1 MMANRYTK
9 YAPRL
14 AQLGY
19 DTTPVS
25 GKRPILTGW
34 TDRPSAARD
43 YAAHGDHNI
52 GVLCGGFHNIVAIDV
67 DVMHVFCS
75 NQIKKLIDEFLGTAP
90 RRVGLQPK
98 FLMVFRT
105 DEPMRK
111 MKTGS
116 YFEEGQE
123 KPFEVELL
131 AEGQQFVASGI
142 HPDTNKPYAWPEDN
156 LMAYRADHLTLVT
169 QEQVRGFLDACAV
182 VLSRYGEL
190 KGRKSQRSIVPTGGL
205 NLTELDGEIAEI
217 ETALGFLPN
226 DDEHYDT
233 WIQTLHALKGALG
246 DDGYDLAHRWSERSE
261 KYDPQET
268 DRAWDSIKNVNHIGA
283 GSIFHW
289 AKDHGFDLREAREP
303 QFVGPSDI
311 VFEIEDQQL
320 SPLIRASEIRGPIPK
335 REWLLDQ
342 WFPTK
347 AVSALFGQGGVGKT
361 LLIHQLANCVAT
373 GAPFMGLETKKMPV
387 LMVLC
392 EDDADEISRR
402 QLSINAWRQ
411 VNEITETGPEDL
423 YIWPRVGE
431 ENILVTFPSQ
441 GEDKAGEFF
450 GQLCEQVEA
459 VKGEEEELL
468 VIIDT
473 TADTFGGNENIRREV
488 NTYIKTYL
496 GSFSKNYNATVI
508 MLAHPSMSGMSSGTG
523 MSGSTAW
530 ENSVRARAYF
540 SRADDAD
547 DVRYLS
553 RKKSNYSQS
562 GDSTNITLVWDEGVY
577 QIPQLPNQLDKIEN
591 RALKNRIINLIK
603 QAEKEGNPFRQRTGR
618 KIAEALPALLA
629 EKKQKVMKLVSELEI
644 SGEIIVDRRVGY
656 IGGKTIG
663 EV

>member
-34 TDRPSAARD
+34 SDRPSAARD

-52 GVLCGGFHNIVAIDV
+52 GVLCGGEHNIIAIDV
-67 DVMHVFCS
+67 DVMNVFCS

-105 DEPMRK
+105 DDTMRK

-116 YFEEGQE
+116 YFQEGQE
-123 KPFEVELL
+123 KPLEVELL

-142 HPDTNKPYAWPEDN
+142 HPDTNEPYAWPEDN

-169 QEQVRGFLDACAV
+169 QEQVRSFLDACAV
-182 VLSRYGEL
+182 VLGQYGEL

-205 NLTELDGEIAEI
+205 NLTELDGEIVEI

-233 WIQTLHALKGALG
+233 WIQTLHAIKGALG
-246 DDGYDLAHRWSERSE
+246 DDGYDLAHRWSKRSE

-268 DRAWDSIKNVNHIGA
+268 DRAWESIKNVNHIGA
-283 GSIFHW
+283 GSIYHW
-289 AKDHGFDLREAREP
+289 ARDHGFDLREAREP
-303 QFVGPSDI
+303 QFVGPADI
-311 VFEIEDQQL
+311 VFEIEDERP
-320 SPLIRASEIRGPIPK
+320 SPLLRASEIRGPIAK

-347 AVSALFGQGGVGKT
+347 AVSAVFGPGGVGKT

-373 GAPFMGLETKKMPV
+373 GAPFMGLETKKMRV

-459 VKGEEEELL
+459 VKGDEKELL
-468 VIIDT
+468 LIIDT
-473 TADTFGGNENIRREV
+473 AADTFGGNENIRREV
-488 NTYIKTYL
+488 NTYLKTYL
-496 GSFSKNYNATVI
+496 GSFCKNYQATVVL
-508 MLAHPSMSGMSSGTG
+508 LAHPSMSGMNSGTG
-523 MSGSTAW
+523 MSGSSAW

-540 SRADDAD
+540 SRAEDAD

-591 RALKNRIINLIK
+591 SALKKKIMDLIK

-618 KIAEALPALLA
+618 KIAEALPALLG

-663 EV
+663 AV